1 MTDKIKNKCYVG
13 IRGIY
18 TTIFSLIDCNID
30 WIRTTDLWVAKVKP
44 LWPLSPKWTIFCCT
58 DVRCN
63 SWKVCY
69 ATILRIKVSSHWV
82 NNLRGPE
89 VRNNWGWRE
98 LLPDC
103 WQWRLFGW
111 NYFLLLRSNNDFS
124 SYTSRP
130 KRLGLFTKQIL
141 VIIR

>member
-1 MTDKIKNKCYVG
+1 MLCWYKRHLHNN
-13 IRGIY
+13 
-18 TTIFSLIDCNID
+18 IFTHWLQHWLDSNHRSLSG
-30 WIRTTDLWVAKVKP
+30 KSKP

-58 DVRCN
+58 DVHCN

-103 WQWRLFGW
+103 WQWRLLGW